1 MPLMVIDFPY
11 TPEGMQLAKVVQQG
25 VSQAMP
31 DAKIQVIDQEGA
43 PTGDVA
49 GGPPLEASPLG
60 TLAGGPG
67 GPTTLRPSTPNMAG
81 QIGGSPPQMT
91 VGRPP
96 MGGPPPGGMMGGPPP
111 GGMMGGPP
119 PGGPMGGSPRMAGIR
134 RKRLPPNA

>member
-1 MPLMVIDFPY
+1 MVSMSIEFPY
-11 TPEGMQLAKVVQQG
+11 TPEGMQLAKVVYEG
-25 VSQAMP
+25 ISQAMP
-31 DAKIQVIDQEGA
+31 DAKIQVNDQDGA

-96 MGGPPPGGMMGGPPP
+96 MGGPPPGGMMA
-111 GGMMGGPP
+111 GGPP
-119 PGGPMGGSPRMAGIR
+119 PGGPMGGAPRIAGIR

>member
-1 MPLMVIDFPY
+1 MVSMSIEFPY
-11 TPEGMQLAKVVQQG
+11 TPEGMQLAKVVYEG

-31 DAKIQVIDQEGA
+31 DAKIQVNNQEGA

-81 QIGGSPPQMT
+81 QIGGSTPPMT
-91 VGRPP
+91 GGRPPIGRPP
-96 MGGPPPGGMMGGPPP
+96 MGGPPPGGMMAGGPS
-111 GGMMGGPP
+111 
-119 PGGPMGGSPRMAGIR
+119 PGGPMGRPPVGMR
-134 RKRLPPNA
+134 RKQLPPNA